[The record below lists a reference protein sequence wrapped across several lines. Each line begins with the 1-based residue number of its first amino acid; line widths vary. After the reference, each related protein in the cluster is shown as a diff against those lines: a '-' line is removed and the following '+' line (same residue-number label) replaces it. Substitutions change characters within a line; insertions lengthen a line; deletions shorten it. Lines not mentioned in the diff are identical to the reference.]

1 MARPLR
7 ILWEGGWYH
16 ITSRGQE
23 QGSSKFN
30 VPSHR
35 TEAIQVGPDFGNR
48 ILFTAERRGAELLGI
63 VNNALGPTG
72 GPGGF
77 GKPRVY

>member
-23 QGSSKFN
+23 
-30 VPSHR
+30 
-35 TEAIQVGPDFGNR
+35 
-48 ILFTAERRGAELLGI
+48 RGAIFWDDEDRRRFLARLARMPERFHTRLHNYKLRGH
-63 VNNALGPTG
+63 A
-72 GPGGF
+72 
-77 GKPRVY
+77 